1 MDPERKGTRLMPGLM
16 KAHITVY
23 EPGDYA
29 HPSLPTLRTFLAD
42 YTEPNTGL
50 LSYDRLGPKLTI
62 DPAPLLALPEEYLDY
77 RVSLGATFVTH
88 EALRRTQAQ
97 A

>member
-1 MDPERKGTRLMPGLM
+1 MR
-16 KAHITVY
+16 AFITVY
-23 EPGDYA
+23 EPGDDA
-29 HPSLPTLRTFLAD
+29 HPSLPTLRAFLAD
-42 YTEPNTGL
+42 HTDSHTGL

-88 EALRRTQAQ
+88 EALR
-97 A
+97 